1 MAEKYQ
7 VFISFKNEDEDGIR
21 TKDSILAEKIYSFLS
36 KKGIKVFHSN
46 FSLAESG
53 TGIFIKTIND
63 ALESSDVLIA
73 VGTSK
78 ENFES
83 SWVRQEWESFLN
95 LMLSG
100 AKSDRRIFVYT
111 DDKDLSKIPV
121 ILQRFDAFCHI
132 DNPLEKLYS
141 YIKQGEHKSKN
152 KKEIKIMKERPFCLY
167 RISGKG
173 PDLITIPPT
182 KKISIGKKSENDIV
196 LNESKVSRF
205 HAELFYRGGSLYV
218 RDFGSKNGT
227 FVNSEILTKNQGEK
241 ELFLDD
247 IVAFA
252 NVFYKVSFPAK
263 DEETITSDLIKKENN
278 I

>member
-1 MAEKYQ
+1 M
-7 VFISFKNEDEDGIR
+7 
-21 TKDSILAEKIYSFLS
+21 
-36 KKGIKVFHSN
+36 
-46 FSLAESG
+46 
-53 TGIFIKTIND
+53 
-63 ALESSDVLIA
+63 
-73 VGTSK
+73 GTSK

-100 AKSDRRIFVYT
+100 AKPDRRIFVYT

-121 ILQRFDAFCHI
+121 ILKRFAAFCHI

-141 YIKQGEHKSKN
+141 YIKQGESKPGN
-152 KKEIKIMKERPFCLY
+152 QKEIQIIKGRLYCLY

-173 PDLITIPPT
+173 PDFITIPPT

-205 HAELFYRGGSLYV
+205 HAELYYRGDSLYV

-227 FVNSEILTKNQGEK
+227 FVNKRILPKDQGDR
-241 ELFLDD
+241 ELLLDD
-247 IVAFA
+247 IIAFA
-252 NVFYKVSFPAK
+252 NVSYKVSFPAK
-263 DEETITSDLIKKENN
+263 DEETITSDLNKKENN